1 MRKLLY
7 CILLCNLLFMLSAL
21 SMLTNTSRVVHAAT
35 FHAAISSIPPGR
47 GDSGKVSSWTNA
59 HYLTRHGAPTSIELT
74 FDDGPNPIYTPLILH
89 ILARYHIHA
98 TFFTIGRQVQSY
110 PSLVRQEYQQGD
122 VVGNH
127 SWNHPNL
134 TRLTPQA
141 IRTQLQA
148 TSFAIQR
155 ATGASPLF
163 FRPPYGSTNTQVYRV
178 ANQLGLKQILWT
190 IDTRDWQRPGVNQ
203 IVHTVLTQV
212 THGSIILL
220 HDGGGNRSQTVQA
233 LPLIITGLLQRGFT
247 CTII

>member
-7 CILLCNLLFMLSAL
+7 CILICNLLFMLSAL
-21 SMLTNTSRVVHAAT
+21 SILTHTSRVVHAAT
-35 FHAAISSIPPGR
+35 FQAAISSTTLGR

-59 HYLTRHGAPTSIELT
+59 HYFPPHGPPVSIELT

-110 PSLVRQEYQQGD
+110 PSLVRQEHQQED

-127 SWNHPNL
+127 SWNHPDL

-141 IRTQLQA
+141 IHTQLQA
-148 TSFAIQR
+148 TSVVIQR
-155 ATGASPLF
+155 TTGASPLF
-163 FRPPYGSTNTQVYRV
+163 FRPPYGSTNAQVRRV
-178 ANQLGLKQILWT
+178 ASQLGLQQILWT
-190 IDTRDWQRPGVNQ
+190 IDTRDWQQPGVKQ
-203 IVHTVLTQV
+203 IVHTVLTQA
-212 THGSIILL
+212 TNGCIILM

-247 CTII
+247 FTVV